1 MREQGSND
9 QLGPCGKGDSSLYLN
24 DLRSMTKELAIYPYR
39 VMGASEGSQR
49 IVRPEDF
56 LMGSAML

>member
-9 QLGPCGKGDSSLYLN
+9 QLGPCGKGDSLYLN
-24 DLRSMTKELAIYPYR
+24 DQRSMTKELAIYPYR

-49 IVRPEDF
+49 IVRAEDF